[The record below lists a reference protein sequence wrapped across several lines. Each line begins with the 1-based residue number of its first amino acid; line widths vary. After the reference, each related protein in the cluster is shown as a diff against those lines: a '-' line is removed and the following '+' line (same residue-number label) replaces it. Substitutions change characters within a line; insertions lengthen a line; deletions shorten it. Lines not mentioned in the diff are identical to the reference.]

1 MTQIQTSRDIFTTI
15 TLRQP
20 EVNNPQSLTVKYRIS
35 QRNILTGK
43 NLPSKEDQVRV
54 IDQAE
59 QVTPIFDEDGN
70 PDGMTT
76 TPAITDLTDL
86 IASATTPAE
95 LWDAMLQK
103 AIEHADLTE
112 WDDSIIEDAESDPN
126 ISDVRIWTEVVASSP
141 PANFLVKGNRVE
153 HLGVWYD
160 VENPHTAIAAYPPP
174 IASLYALSAEQPGD
188 TPDGP
193 NFTPWEAQ
201 TYALDAYTTHNDKY
215 WKNRRDNNNQQFAP
229 GVTGSGWMEVNA
241 QGEPVGEWYNLGNEG
256 YPEGY
261 IATGETCYINNNANN
276 TFGPTAH
283 GWSETPCP
291 TP

>member
-1 MTQIQTSRDIFTTI
+1 MQIQTSRDIFTTI
-15 TLRQP
+15 TLRTP
-20 EVNNPQSLTVKYRIS
+20 EVNNAQSLTVKYRIS

-43 NLPSKEDQVRV
+43 DLPSTEDSVRV
-54 IDQAE
+54 IDRAE
-59 QVTPIFDEDGN
+59 Q
-70 PDGMTT
+70 T
-76 TPAITDLTDL
+76 TPVLDENGEPTGETTVIPAVTDFTDLM
-86 IASATTPAE
+86 ASATTPTE
-95 LWDAMLQK
+95 FWDAMLQK

-112 WDDSIIEDAESDPN
+112 WDETVIEDAENDPN
-126 ISDVRIWTEVVASSP
+126 ISDVRLWIEVVASAP

-201 TYALDAYTTHNDKY
+201 TYALDAYTTHSDKY

-229 GVTGSGWMEVNA
+229 GITGSGWMEVNA
-241 QGEPVGEWYNLGNEG
+241 QGEPIGEWYNLGNEG
-256 YPEGY
+256 YPQGY
-261 IATGETCYINNNANN
+261 IALGPPCWINNVANN
-276 TFGPTAH
+276 TFGPGVAN
-283 GWSETPCP
+283 WSNTECP
-291 TP
+291 